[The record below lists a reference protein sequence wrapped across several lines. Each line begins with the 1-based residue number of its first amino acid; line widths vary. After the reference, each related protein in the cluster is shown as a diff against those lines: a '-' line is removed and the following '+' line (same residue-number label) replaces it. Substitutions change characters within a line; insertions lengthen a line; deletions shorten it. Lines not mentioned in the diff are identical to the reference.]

1 MNQSA
6 DSQLT
11 VSIAGGSIGGLCAG
25 ITLRGIG
32 ADIHI
37 YERVSGTMETRG
49 AGIVVQDELVHL
61 LRQHHAPDLPMTS
74 CRVRRYLDPEGGT
87 GTTQAM
93 PQQFTSWE
101 AIYKTLRSTFP
112 DDRYHMGVT
121 VTDVMQQD
129 SRVTAT
135 LNGKSSVTSH
145 LFLAADGSNSVLR
158 HRFMPDAARSYAG
171 YVAWRGTLDESNTPP
186 HLLAFF
192 DDAFTFSEARSGGH
206 ILVYFIPGEG
216 ANVRRGHRRLNW
228 VWYVRADGAEL
239 ARALVDKDGKGHHA
253 SLPQGLVSPDA
264 VRDLRSRATREV
276 HPSLAELVAETREPF
291 IQTIVD
297 VMVPR
302 TVFGRIMLV
311 GDAAFVVRPHT
322 AGAVAKAAY
331 DALALSKSLAA
342 AQSDV
347 DAGLKAAEILQME
360 QGRSLVRYGI
370 ELGNRWAKSR

>member
-129 SRVTAT
+129 SRVT
-135 LNGKSSVTSH
+135 
-145 LFLAADGSNSVLR
+145 FLAADGSNSVLR
-158 HRFMPDAARSYAG
+158 HRFM
-171 YVAWRGTLDESNTPP
+171 
-186 HLLAFF
+186 
-192 DDAFTFSEARSGGH
+192 
-206 ILVYFIPGEG
+206 
-216 ANVRRGHRRLNW
+216 
-228 VWYVRADGAEL
+228 
-239 ARALVDKDGKGHHA
+239 
-253 SLPQGLVSPDA
+253 
-264 VRDLRSRATREV
+264 
-276 HPSLAELVAETREPF
+276 
-291 IQTIVD
+291 
-297 VMVPR
+297 
-302 TVFGRIMLV
+302 
-311 GDAAFVVRPHT
+311 
-322 AGAVAKAAY
+322 
-331 DALALSKSLAA
+331 
-342 AQSDV
+342 
-347 DAGLKAAEILQME
+347 
-360 QGRSLVRYGI
+360 
-370 ELGNRWAKSR
+370 